1 MTELDKITTEVAP
14 SSLAQ
19 KNVPTKKDLE
29 EVKKLIEELF
39 SLNLE
44 EQRRFRE
51 GCFSHNKKNTHKLL
65 LEIFVEILD
74 KSKTPS
80 SVLEDKNEELSYN
93 VSKKIVKDLGFGLF
107 NAVESF
113 TYNDREMKL
122 FLLGKLIQSL
132 YGR

>member
-1 MTELDKITTEVAP
+1 MTELDKITTEVSP
-14 SSLAQ
+14 SSLVQ
-19 KNVPTKKDLE
+19 KNVSTKKDLE
-29 EVKKLIEELF
+29 EVKGLIEELF

-51 GCFSHNKKNTHKLL
+51 GCFSYSKKNTHKLL

-80 SVLEDKNEELSYN
+80 IVLEDKNEELSYN
-93 VSKKIVKDLGFGLF
+93 VSKKIIKDLGFGLF